1 METCP
6 KCSNEI
12 RTSATNVTI
21 LANQPWRKI
30 QAKFCTDCDFVELFH
45 N

>member
-6 KCSNEI
+6 KCSNLVQRSE
-12 RTSATNVTI
+12 TNI
-21 LANQPWRKI
+21 SLQAEQPWRKI
-30 QAKFCTDCDFVELFH
+30 QAKICSGCDFVELFH